1 MHSFPRL
8 FTSAPT
14 ATSRTATAYA
24 EATPEPAAQQPAL
37 PKVRKTSNMPG
48 LLRGLLDKPT
58 AKYERAMARVSTD
71 AELQQAL
78 LTPGSS
84 TSNRQIRAIHQEAK
98 KRAARGQWNPQPP
111 ATTRHAGDTEPP
123 ATDATD
129 TTDTRHAQAHAET
142 RAPTP
147 EQTVM
152 FDRTPSRSTDHSSS
166 GCSRSSSMRSSS
178 AHSEVSTEAPPS
190 PPSAP

>member
-78 LTPGSS
+78 LTPESS

-111 ATTRHAGDTEPP
+111 ATTRHAGGAEPTAAN
-123 ATDATD
+123 ATD
-129 TTDTRHAQAHAET
+129 
-142 RAPTP
+142 
-147 EQTVM
+147 
-152 FDRTPSRSTDHSSS
+152 
-166 GCSRSSSMRSSS
+166 
-178 AHSEVSTEAPPS
+178 
-190 PPSAP
+190 